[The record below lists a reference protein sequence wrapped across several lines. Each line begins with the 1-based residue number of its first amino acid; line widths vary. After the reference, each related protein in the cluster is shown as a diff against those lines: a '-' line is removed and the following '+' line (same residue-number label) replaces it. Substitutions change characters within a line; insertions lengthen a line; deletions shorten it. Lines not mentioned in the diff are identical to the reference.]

1 MKNIVSHPI
10 CDDDPDG
17 RGKTMNKRVTVI
29 GMNEV
34 GLAAAAD
41 LTQRDFEVTLFNFG
55 QGDEGLNGIHQEE
68 GVYFNGEWVSFQKLL
83 MMLKTPYLLR
93 HSS

>member
-68 GVYFNGEWVSFQKLL
+68 ESISMANGFFQKLL

>member
-1 MKNIVSHPI
+1 
-10 CDDDPDG
+10 
-17 RGKTMNKRVTVI
+17 MNKRVTVI

-68 GVYFNGEWVSFQKLL
+68 ESISMANGFLFQKLL